1 MGWFLWFVWSVWF
14 IWFGREQ
21 PDKPN
26 KPDEPSSSPRDDRSD
41 FNLIAVIQHLVF
53 SHEIIAFYD
62 EMGFDDEIQ
71 FTQEFF
77 DFLGTFDLDG
87 PGWMAQLNVH
97 GGIISLYVAGGK
109 GPGRRDMT
117 SDGRAGRRLDVTGLT
132 KLLSYEGKPVAER
145 GEDTI
150 QLRLVT
156 FIEESAHIG
165 ARLDSQFEQVTT

>member
-1 MGWFLWFVWSVWF
+1 
-14 IWFGREQ
+14 
-21 PDKPN
+21 
-26 KPDEPSSSPRDDRSD
+26 
-41 FNLIAVIQHLVF
+41 
-53 SHEIIAFYD
+53 
-62 EMGFDDEIQ
+62 MGFDDEIQ

-97 GGIISLYVAGGK
+97 GRIISLYVAGGK
-109 GPGRRDMT
+109 GLEGVM
-117 SDGRAGRRLDVTGLT
+117 SDGRAARILGVTGLT
-132 KLLSYEGKPVAER
+132 KLFSGEGKPVAER